1 LDAGKESMNTP
12 KTKYTG
18 DPRHF
23 SEIPQRTQLICNA
36 LTEKLITALQ
46 DTVFGIYLYGAITFP
61 ESDHIVDIDS
71 HVILKK
77 PLSEAE
83 KNEVK
88 RGHKGLVDSF
98 EHLTEDD
105 LDIWYILLGDLH
117 LPAPSHQ
124 VITNLYDTAWA
135 LHRAHMLA
143 GYCIVLH
150 GPEPLSVFSA
160 PTWSELAI
168 SLDSERK
175 SIMKLFKRYP
185 AYCVLNACR
194 LMYSYETKD
203 VVISKKAAA
212 QWAIDRFHAWREV
225 ISASIRW
232 YAEDKRDSD
241 KLLLESQTEPFL
253 IFSEKRIDNSKH
265 E

>member
-1 LDAGKESMNTP
+1 MNTP
-12 KTKYTG
+12 KTKYKG
-18 DPRHF
+18 DPRNF
-23 SEIPQRTQLICNA
+23 DELPQRTRLICNA
-36 LTEKLITALQ
+36 LTEKLVTALQ
-46 DTVFGIYLYGAITFP
+46 DNIWGIYLYGAVIFP
-61 ESDHIVDIDS
+61 ESDHIADIDS

-77 PLSEAE
+77 SLSEVE
-83 KNEVK
+83 ENKVKNV
-88 RGHKGLVDSF
+88 HKVLSDSF

-124 VITNLYDTAWA
+124 VIPNLYDRAWA

-150 GPEPLSVFSA
+150 GPELLNNVFSA
-160 PTWSELAI
+160 PTWSELTV
-168 SLDSERK
+168 SLDSEKK

-225 ISASIRW
+225 INAAIRW
-232 YAEDKRDSD
+232 YAGDKRVSNR
-241 KLLLESQTEPFL
+241 LLLESQTKPFL
-253 IFSEKRIDNSKH
+253 IFSEEILQKILGT
-265 E
+265 